1 MSDLFSEI
9 TSFPF
14 MLSGI
19 FSETKIV
26 QKWPKERK
34 TQRLKMIADTGY
46 GQIFFENEP
55 LLAKLQAY
63 IKLYG
68 SY

>member
-1 MSDLFSEI
+1 MAKRNENL
-9 TSFPF
+9 
-14 MLSGI
+14 
-19 FSETKIV
+19 ET
-26 QKWPKERK
+26 
-34 TQRLKMIADTGY
+34 KMIADTGY